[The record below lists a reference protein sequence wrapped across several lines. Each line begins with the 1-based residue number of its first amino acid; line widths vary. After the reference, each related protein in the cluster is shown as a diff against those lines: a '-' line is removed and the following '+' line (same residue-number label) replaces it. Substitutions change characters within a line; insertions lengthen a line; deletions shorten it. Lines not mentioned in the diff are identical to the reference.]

1 MIRFTQVAEVID
13 LPNPELQDLDQVG
26 TKTILRRSMSGV
38 TRSYVRTPMSRK
50 ILLTF
55 NDLDGA
61 DITAFKDF
69 LAALDE
75 TQVTYRD
82 VLLTD
87 HVGYLL
93 TQTFEITNT
102 HDDATCGLR
111 SIRVE
116 FEYE

>member
-1 MIRFTQVAEVID
+1 MIQFTQDSDYIE

-26 TKTILRRSMSGV
+26 TKTILRRSMSGI
-38 TRSYVRTPMSRK
+38 TRSYVRTPLSRR

-55 NDLDGA
+55 NNLDGA
-61 DITAFKDF
+61 DVTAFKDF
-69 LAALDE
+69 LAGLDE
-75 TQVTYRD
+75 TRVTYKD
-82 VLLTD
+82 VLLGD

-93 TQTFEITNT
+93 TQTFEIINT
-102 HDDATCGLR
+102 HDDAACGLR